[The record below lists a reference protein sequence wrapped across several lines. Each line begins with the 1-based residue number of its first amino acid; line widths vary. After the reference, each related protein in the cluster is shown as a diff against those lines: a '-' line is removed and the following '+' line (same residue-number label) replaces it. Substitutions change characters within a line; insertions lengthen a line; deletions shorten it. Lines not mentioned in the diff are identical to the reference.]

1 MACDSQ
7 EFIATLLFDPS
18 ISVLAIAKQNKWPI
32 SDLPSLTTLS
42 RVTTY
47 LKISELITNLSRFQE
62 SGLGICFK
70 ARPHLS
76 LHIHCIMH
84 IQGIR

>member
-18 ISVLAIAKQNKWPI
+18 MSVLAIAKQNKWPI

-47 LKISELITNLSRFQE
+47 LKISELTTNLSRFQE
-62 SGLGICFK
+62 SGLAIYFK
-70 ARPHLS
+70 ARLHLS
-76 LHIHCIMH
+76 LHIHCIVL
-84 IQGIR
+84 IQGIQ